1 MLLLQ
6 QVKCSIQKSLSKKV
20 WSIKNESAHLVEELT
35 ESDVKDIVE
44 TENALISSG
53 EIVLMQTAQ
62 VTMENPVDRKQESGR
77 IIFNSG
83 SQRTYITES
92 LARKL
97 NLKLGEMNEKASK
110 NTINCFRYKT

>member
-1 MLLLQ
+1 MLITE
-6 QVKCSIQKSLSKKV
+6 VFVQKKFGVL
-20 WSIKNESAHLVEELT
+20 KNESAHLVEELT
-35 ESDVKDIVE
+35 ESDAKDIVE

-62 VTMENPVDRKQESGR
+62 VTMENPVDRRQESGR
-77 IIFNSG
+77 ILFDSG

-97 NLKLGEMNEKASK
+97 NLKLGEMNEISFLHLDQKSQSLK
-110 NTINCFRYKT
+110 KHHLLF